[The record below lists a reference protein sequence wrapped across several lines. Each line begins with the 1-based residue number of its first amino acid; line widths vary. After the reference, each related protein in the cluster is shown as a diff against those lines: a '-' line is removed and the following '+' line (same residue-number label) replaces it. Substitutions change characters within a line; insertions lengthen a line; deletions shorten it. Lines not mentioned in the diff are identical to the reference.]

1 MILPNGFSWSN
12 SRKPK
17 NGLSPTEPTLQPHES
32 LLQEPPR
39 PLESAPPPE
48 SVTETKVAAE
58 TKVTPERKAA
68 AGQEPARFAF
78 DQLGEQGE
86 RMAQQV
92 HSIMSRFED
101 VLTLRDEFGG
111 FIHTFDEL
119 MGAHRQARTRL
130 AEQGALLS
138 QHLNTSTS
146 LRREVTDLEAKA
158 AAADAEVLGLRHE
171 LSVMQQQAH
180 ASAETINGL
189 KLEATEATSR
199 AASLERQLVFA
210 IDKCTALQEAN
221 TAKELEISN
230 LDKQLSDH
238 QKQTIEFRN
247 TSSGANAEI
256 ARLQGL
262 IDEIQP
268 ELQRAKQRQTELE
281 TALHKAELATKAAEE
296 KIAHEIKERETA
308 RDKYD
313 RDKYEFETTIAAL
326 NLQMDGI
333 NSRHAITLKHLDH
346 ARGSHADS
354 FEASKQWERTCKQAQ
369 AALAACERRLQLSE
383 EQLRALEA
391 QRNEFEQSLSEMTA
405 RNEMLSKAI
414 AAKDAQISHLQS
426 KASSLESRYGSLL
439 QTHENDHLQHE
450 AAKRRLLEMLESEKA
465 ERALA
470 QGALTIARASREKMS
485 VQIESLKRGR
495 STNILFDLPEI
506 ETENGTGM
514 RVISSSEA
522 PDFVKE

>member
-1 MILPNGFSWSN
+1 MILPNGFSWSS

-17 NGLSPTEPTLQPHES
+17 SASAPSEPTLTLTPHE
-32 LLQEPPR
+32 PPAPDPQPR
-39 PLESAPPPE
+39 EQTPPP
-48 SVTETKVAAE
+48 AE
-58 TKVTPERKAA
+58 PKAA
-68 AGQEPARFAF
+68 IEIKAGMESKVSTGQERARFAF

-86 RMAQQV
+86 QMAQQV
-92 HSIMSRFED
+92 HSIMGRFED
-101 VLTLRDEFGG
+101 VLTLRDEFGA

-130 AEQGALLS
+130 AEQSALLS

-146 LRREVTDLEAKA
+146 LRREVTDLEAKTA
-158 AAADAEVLGLRHE
+158 ASDAERLGLRHE

-180 ASAETINGL
+180 ANSETINAL
-189 KLEATEATSR
+189 KLEAAEATSR
-199 AASLERQLVFA
+199 ATSLERQLVFA
-210 IDKCTALQEAN
+210 TDKCTALQDAN
-221 TAKELEISN
+221 GAKEIEISN
-230 LDKQLSDH
+230 LDKQLADN
-238 QKQTIEFRN
+238 QRQTIELKN
-247 TSSGANAEI
+247 ASSGATAEI

-296 KIAHEIKERETA
+296 KVAQEIKEREA
-308 RDKYD
+308 VRDKYD
-313 RDKYEFETTIAAL
+313 REKYEFETTLASL
-326 NLQMDGI
+326 NLQMDGL
-333 NSRHAITLKHLDH
+333 NSRHTITLKHLDH
-346 ARGSHADS
+346 ARSSYAES
-354 FEASKQWERTCKQAQ
+354 FEASKQWERSCKQAQ
-369 AALAACERRLQLSE
+369 AALAASERRLQLSE
-383 EQLRALEA
+383 EQLHALEM
-391 QRNEFEQSLSEMTA
+391 QRNEFEQSLSDMAA

-426 KASSLESRYGSLL
+426 KASSLESRYSSLL
-439 QTHENDHLQHE
+439 QSHENEHLQHE

-495 STNILFDLPEI
+495 PANILFDLPEVGA
-506 ETENGTGM
+506 ENGTNM
-514 RVISSSEA
+514 RVIASSEA